1 MTTTTPPPE
10 TLPDSTLPE
19 NTLPETWPHCGRIS
33 WPDWSG
39 CDPTLLA
46 SEILR
51 DWTPAEIARFTD
63 PWPESA
69 RDDQWPPHQA
79 QGGGAWTM
87 WLILGGRGAGKT
99 RAGAEF
105 VRGMALGLPGY
116 AHAPVGRIALVGES
130 AAEVRDVMVEGV
142 SGLLSIHRRGER
154 PLWEPSRRRL
164 EWPNGAMAQVFSAED
179 PERLRGP
186 QFDCAWLDELA
197 KWPHAEAAF
206 DMLQFGLRLGA
217 HPRQV
222 VTTTPRAVPL
232 LKRLLADPR
241 TAITRAATLANAK
254 NLSPVFLDR
263 VVARYAGT
271 RLGRQELEG
280 ELIEERADAL
290 WSRDL
295 LEACRVDKAPALER
309 IVVAVDPPAA
319 SHKRADKCGIIAAGR
334 DARGHVYVLEDAS
347 LAEAR
352 PDAWANIAVGLWH
365 KLEADALVAE
375 VNQGGDMVAAVIAA
389 ADPSV
394 PVTKVRA
401 TRGKYLRAA
410 PVAQLYAQGRVKH
423 VGAFGPLEDEMC
435 SFGADGLPSGRSPD
449 RLDALVWAVHALALA
464 PQGRPKMR
472 FL

>member
-1 MTTTTPPPE
+1 
-10 TLPDSTLPE
+10 
-19 NTLPETWPHCGRIS
+19 
-33 WPDWSG
+33 
-39 CDPTLLA
+39 
-46 SEILR
+46 
-51 DWTPAEIARFTD
+51 
-63 PWPESA
+63 
-69 RDDQWPPHQA
+69 
-79 QGGGAWTM
+79 M

-179 PERLRGP
+179 PESLRGP

-263 VVARYAGT
+263 VVA
-271 RLGRQELEG
+271 
-280 ELIEERADAL
+280 
-290 WSRDL
+290 
-295 LEACRVDKAPALER
+295 C
-309 IVVAVDPPAA
+309 
-319 SHKRADKCGIIAAGR
+319 
-334 DARGHVYVLEDAS
+334 
-347 LAEAR
+347 
-352 PDAWANIAVGLWH
+352 
-365 KLEADALVAE
+365 
-375 VNQGGDMVAAVIAA
+375 
-389 ADPSV
+389 
-394 PVTKVRA
+394 
-401 TRGKYLRAA
+401 
-410 PVAQLYAQGRVKH
+410 
-423 VGAFGPLEDEMC
+423 
-435 SFGADGLPSGRSPD
+435 
-449 RLDALVWAVHALALA
+449 
-464 PQGRPKMR
+464 
-472 FL
+472 